1 MNTLLINL
9 LYLVL
14 SAAISVG
21 GVFAAKWLKTNT
33 DLKYKDEIAE
43 AVVTATGY
51 VQQTFV
57 DGAKKYGAFTDAK
70 QEEARKQALKMTEE
84 LLSSAA
90 LNYLYKDRTRHEVK
104 DYLTALIEESVR
116 LMKKGDQ

>member
-1 MNTLLINL
+1 MSEIMINI
-9 LYLVL
+9 LYVVL
-14 SAAISVG
+14 SAAITIG
-21 GVFAAKWLKTNT
+21 GAFAAKYIKTKT

-43 AVVTATGY
+43 AVAIATGC

-70 QEEARKQALKMTEE
+70 QEEARRQALKMTEE

-90 LNYLYKDRTRHEVK
+90 LNYLYKDRTKYEVK

>member
-57 DGAKKYGAFTDAK
+57 DGAKKYGGFTDEK
-70 QEEARKQALKMTEE
+70 EEARRQALKMTEE